1 MSNQAD
7 LRRRAYRSIK
17 R

>member
-7 LRRRAYRSIK
+7 LFPDLDVVAK
-17 R
+17 